1 MPEGKDNKNPDNRYL
16 PYCPKKLTCS
26 SGAFGDVEGRYF
38 FSKFTARTII
48 SDIVMWRTILV
59 IFSLLSTLCQ
69 GAERHDTDK
78 ITLSDL
84 DNVIRHASEYD
95 RVREDR
101 LDSCRTALTHSKT
114 LEQKYLLYFTMRQTF
129 DRYRTDSATFYAVR
143 SLDAAKELGRQDYI
157 SASSLAL
164 AKQYLTSGMSYDAL
178 TTLNRVDR
186 SALSEKSREELYLF
200 YMSIYESLEGLS
212 IDQSLKQYYSSKASV
227 YKDSIASQFPDN
239 AVAKSERLLLEG
251 DYKSALDV
259 LLKKYGSLSPESPEN
274 GPVAIAIADI
284 YLSIGWND
292 AAKDYMI
299 ASAYSDIV
307 NAKKEYVAL
316 RMLATMLYEDGDIK
330 RAYSYLN
337 KALDDANFCKAR
349 LKVDALAPLI
359 SIVNE
364 SYIDAKKKDLKIL
377 YVCMGMLC
385 FLLLLMTVL
394 LFVNKSQRRKLEVMK
409 DELTES
415 QSLQEEA
422 NRIVKESSNIK
433 NTYITQLMLECISR
447 IERLDKYRKNLNKK
461 AIAGDI
467 QTLKRDLKSNAVVEE
482 EWTSFYSVFDK
493 TFLSLFPTFIA
504 DFNNFLQPEY
514 RISIKDPYVLTPE
527 LRIYALIRLGIDS
540 TDRISILL
548 RYSRSTI
555 YAYRSRTRLKAL
567 SPQEFEE
574 QIKGISSI

>member
-1 MPEGKDNKNPDNRYL
+1 MLKTL
-16 PYCPKKLTCS
+16 
-26 SGAFGDVEGRYF
+26 
-38 FSKFTARTII
+38 
-48 SDIVMWRTILV
+48 LV

-69 GAERHDTDK
+69 GAERHVQDK

-101 LDSCRTALTHSKT
+101 LDSCRMALTHSKT

-157 SASSLAL
+157 SASFLAL
-164 AKQYLTSGMSYDAL
+164 AKQYMTSGMSYDAL
-178 TTLNRVDR
+178 ATLNRVIR

-200 YMSIYESLEGLS
+200 YMSIYESLEGLG
-212 IDQSLKQYYSSKASV
+212 IDQNLKQYYSSKASV

-239 AVAKSERLLLEG
+239 AVAKSERFLLEG

-259 LLKKYGSLSPESPEN
+259 LLRKYGSLSPESPEN

-364 SYIDAKKKDLKIL
+364 SYIEAKKKDLKIL
-377 YVCMGMLC
+377 YAGFGVLC

-482 EWTSFYSVFDK
+482 EWASFYSVFDK

>member
-1 MPEGKDNKNPDNRYL
+1 MWKTPL
-16 PYCPKKLTCS
+16 
-26 SGAFGDVEGRYF
+26 
-38 FSKFTARTII
+38 
-48 SDIVMWRTILV
+48 IV
-59 IFSLLSTLCQ
+59 FSLLSSVCY
-69 GAERHDTDK
+69 GADALGADK

-84 DNVIRHASEYD
+84 DNVISKAAEYD
-95 RVREDR
+95 KVREDR
-101 LDSCRTALTHSKT
+101 LDSCRMTLMKSNS
-114 LEQKYLLYFTMRQTF
+114 LEQKYLLYSDMRATF

-143 SLDAAKELGRQDYI
+143 SLEAAKALGRPDYVG
-157 SASSLAL
+157 ASSIAL
-164 AKQYLTSGMSYDAL
+164 AKQYQTSGMSYDAL
-178 TTLNRVDR
+178 ATLNRVDR
-186 SALSEKSREELYLF
+186 SALPAKEREEMYLF
-200 YMSIYESLEGLS
+200 YMSTYESLESLS
-212 IDQSLKQYYSSKASV
+212 IDKSLKHYYSSKARE
-227 YKDSIASQFPDN
+227 YKDSIVSQFPDN
-239 AVAKSERLLLEG
+239 VTIKSESLVVEG
-251 DYKSALDV
+251 DYKSALEM
-259 LLKKYGSLSPESPEN
+259 LLKKYESLSPEAIET

-284 YLSIGWND
+284 YLTIGWRD

-299 ASAYSDIV
+299 ASAYSDLV

-337 KALDDANFCKAR
+337 KALEDANFCKAR

-364 SYIDAKKKDLKIL
+364 SYIEAKRKDIRIL
-377 YVCMGMLC
+377 YAAFGVLS
-385 FLLLLMTVL
+385 FFVLLLVVL
-394 LFVNKSQRRKLEVMK
+394 LLANRSQRRRLEVMK

-415 QSLQEEA
+415 QLLQEEA
-422 NRIVKESSNIK
+422 NKIVKESSNIK

-482 EWTSFYSVFDK
+482 EWSSFYSVFDK

-555 YAYRSRTRLKAL
+555 YAYRSRTRLKAI
-567 SPQEFEE
+567 SPQNFEE

>member
-1 MPEGKDNKNPDNRYL
+1 
-16 PYCPKKLTCS
+16 
-26 SGAFGDVEGRYF
+26 
-38 FSKFTARTII
+38 
-48 SDIVMWRTILV
+48 
-59 IFSLLSTLCQ
+59 
-69 GAERHDTDK
+69 
-78 ITLSDL
+78 
-84 DNVIRHASEYD
+84 
-95 RVREDR
+95 
-101 LDSCRTALTHSKT
+101 
-114 LEQKYLLYFTMRQTF
+114 MR
-129 DRYRTDSATFYAVR
+129 
-143 SLDAAKELGRQDYI
+143 
-157 SASSLAL
+157 
-164 AKQYLTSGMSYDAL
+164 
-178 TTLNRVDR
+178 
-186 SALSEKSREELYLF
+186 
-200 YMSIYESLEGLS
+200 
-212 IDQSLKQYYSSKASV
+212 
-227 YKDSIASQFPDN
+227 
-239 AVAKSERLLLEG
+239 
-251 DYKSALDV
+251 
-259 LLKKYGSLSPESPEN
+259 KYGSLSPESPEN

-364 SYIDAKKKDLKIL
+364 SYIEAKKKDLKIL
-377 YVCMGMLC
+377 YAGFGVLC

-482 EWTSFYSVFDK
+482 EWASFYSVFDK

>member
-1 MPEGKDNKNPDNRYL
+1 
-16 PYCPKKLTCS
+16 
-26 SGAFGDVEGRYF
+26 
-38 FSKFTARTII
+38 
-48 SDIVMWRTILV
+48 MWRTVLV

-84 DNVIRHASEYD
+84 DNVICHASEYD
-95 RVREDR
+95 RVREGR
-101 LDSCRTALTHSKT
+101 LDSCRTALMHSKT
-114 LEQKYLLYFTMRQTF
+114 LEQKYLLYFTMRRTF

-157 SASSLAL
+157 SASFLAL
-164 AKQYLTSGMSYDAL
+164 AKQYMTSGMSYDAL
-178 TTLNRVDR
+178 ATLNRVDR
-186 SALSEKSREELYLF
+186 SALPAREMEEMYLL
-200 YMSIYESLEGLS
+200 YMSTYESLEVLS
-212 IDQSLKQYYSSKASV
+212 MDKSLKHYYSSKARE
-227 YKDSIASQFPDN
+227 YKDSIVSRFPDN
-239 AVAKSERLLLEG
+239 VTIKSESLVVEG
-251 DYKSALDV
+251 DYKSALEM
-259 LLKKYGSLSPESPEN
+259 LLKKYESLSPEAIET

-284 YLSIGWND
+284 YLTIGWRD

-299 ASAYSDIV
+299 ASAYSDLV

-337 KALDDANFCKAR
+337 KALEDANFCKAR

-364 SYIDAKKKDLKIL
+364 SYLEAKKKDLRVL
-377 YVCMGMLC
+377 LAAFGVLC
-385 FLLLLMTVL
+385 FLILLMTVL
-394 LFVNKSQRRKLEVMK
+394 LFVNKSQRKRLEVMK
-409 DELTES
+409 DELTAS
-415 QSLQEEA
+415 QQLQEEA
-422 NRIVKESSNIK
+422 NKIVKESSNIK

-467 QTLKRDLKSNAVVEE
+467 QTLKKDLKSNTVVEE

-504 DFNNFLQPEY
+504 DFNNFLQPEF
-514 RISIKDPYVLTPE
+514 RISIKDPYVLSPE

-540 TDRISILL
+540 TDRISLLL

-555 YAYRSRTRLKAL
+555 YAYRSRTRLKAV
-567 SPQEFEE
+567 SPQSFED

>member
-1 MPEGKDNKNPDNRYL
+1 MR
-16 PYCPKKLTCS
+16 
-26 SGAFGDVEGRYF
+26 VMR
-38 FSKFTARTII
+38 II
-48 SDIVMWRTILV
+48 LLI
-59 IFSLLSTLCQ
+59 IFSLLPVVCPA
-69 GAERHDTDK
+69 AEKQDTVK

-84 DNVIRHASEYD
+84 DVVIRNAKKYD
-95 RVREDR
+95 KVREDR
-101 LDSCRTALTHSKT
+101 LDSYREALAKSKS
-114 LEQKYLLYFTMRQTF
+114 LEQKYLIYFGMRKTF
-129 DRYRTDSATFYAVR
+129 DRYRTDSATFYAVQ
-143 SLDAAKELGRQDYI
+143 SLETAKKLNRPDYI
-157 SASSLAL
+157 GSSSIAL
-164 AKQYLTSGMSYDAL
+164 AKQYMTSGMSYDAL
-178 TTLNRVDR
+178 SALNRVDR
-186 SALSEKSREELYLF
+186 NSLQENEKERLYLF

-212 IDQSLKQYYSSKASV
+212 IDQNLKNYYSSRARV
-227 YKDSIASQFPDN
+227 YKDSIISQFPDN
-239 AVAKSERLLLEG
+239 VTIRSESFVMEG
-251 DYKSALDV
+251 DYKSALAM
-259 LLKKYGSLSPESPEN
+259 LLEKYRTLSPESPET
-274 GPVAIAIADI
+274 GPVAIAIAEI
-284 YLSIGWND
+284 YLTIGWRD

-337 KALDDANFCKAR
+337 KALEDANFCKAR

-364 SYIDAKKKDLKIL
+364 SYLEAKKKDLRIL
-377 YVCMGMLC
+377 YAAFGVLC
-385 FLLLLMTVL
+385 FLILFMTVL
-394 LFVNKSQRRKLEVMK
+394 LFVNKSQRKRLEVMK
-409 DELTES
+409 DELTAS
-415 QSLQEEA
+415 QHLQEEA

-482 EWTSFYSVFDK
+482 EWASFYNVFDK

-504 DFNNFLQPEY
+504 DFNHFLQPEF
-514 RISIKDPYVLTPE
+514 RIAIKDPYVLTPE

-555 YAYRSRTRLKAL
+555 YAYRSRTRLKAI
-567 SPQEFEE
+567 SPQNFEE

>member
-1 MPEGKDNKNPDNRYL
+1 
-16 PYCPKKLTCS
+16 
-26 SGAFGDVEGRYF
+26 
-38 FSKFTARTII
+38 
-48 SDIVMWRTILV
+48 MWKTPLI
-59 IFSLLSTLCQ
+59 IFSLLSAVCS
-69 GAERHDTDK
+69 GAEALGSDK

-84 DNVIRHASEYD
+84 DNVIRKASEYD
-95 RVREDR
+95 KVREDR
-101 LDSCRTALTHSKT
+101 LDSCRTALVKSNS
-114 LEQKYLLYFTMRQTF
+114 LEQKYLLYSDMRATF
-129 DRYRTDSATFYAVR
+129 DRYRTDSATFYAVK
-143 SLDAAKELGRQDYI
+143 SLETAKELGRQEYI
-157 SASSLAL
+157 SSSSIAL
-164 AKQYLTSGMSYDAL
+164 AKQYQTSGMSYDAL
-178 TTLNRVDR
+178 NALDSVDR
-186 SALSEKSREELYLF
+186 GALSDKDREELYLF

-212 IDQSLKQYYSSKASV
+212 IDRSLKRQAS
-227 YKDSIASQFPDN
+227 
-239 AVAKSERLLLEG
+239 RLLE
-251 DYKSALDV
+251 
-259 LLKKYGSLSPESPEN
+259 KYNSLSPESTMT

-284 YLSIGWND
+284 YLTIGWRD

-299 ASAYSDIV
+299 ASAFSDLV

-316 RMLATMLYEDGDIK
+316 RMLATMLYEDGDVK

-364 SYIDAKKKDLKIL
+364 SYIEAKRKDIRIL
-377 YVCMGMLC
+377 YAAFGVLC
-385 FLLLLMTVL
+385 FFVLLLAVL
-394 LFVNKSQRRKLEVMK
+394 LLVNRSQRRRLEVMK

-415 QSLQEEA
+415 QLLQEEA
-422 NRIVKESSNIK
+422 NKIVKESSNIK

-482 EWTSFYSVFDK
+482 EWSSFYSVFDK

-555 YAYRSRTRLKAL
+555 YAYRSRTRLKAI
-567 SPQEFEE
+567 SPQNFEE

>member
-1 MPEGKDNKNPDNRYL
+1 MLALLPEKACLRFRGFLR
-16 PYCPKKLTCS
+16 C
-26 SGAFGDVEGRYF
+26 GRSIF

-48 SDIVMWRTILV
+48 SDIFMWRTVLV
-59 IFSLLSTLCQ
+59 IFSLLSILCQ
-69 GAERHDTDK
+69 GAERHVQDK

-95 RVREDR
+95 KVREDR
-101 LDSCRTALTHSKT
+101 LDSCRTALMHSKT

-143 SLDAAKELGRQDYI
+143 SLDAAKELSRQDYI
-157 SASSLAL
+157 SISSLAL
-164 AKQYLTSGMSYDAL
+164 AKQYMTSGMSYDAL
-178 TTLNRVDR
+178 ATLNRVDR

-200 YMSIYESLEGLS
+200 YMSIYESLEGLG
-212 IDQSLKQYYSSKASV
+212 IDQSLKQYYSSRASV

-239 AVAKSERLLLEG
+239 VVGKSERFLLKG
-251 DYKSALDV
+251 DYKSALGV
-259 LLKKYGSLSPESPEN
+259 LLRKYGSLSPESPEN

-364 SYIDAKKKDLKIL
+364 SYIEAKKKDLKIL
-377 YVCMGMLC
+377 YAGFGVLC

-482 EWTSFYSVFDK
+482 EWASFYSVFDK

>member
-1 MPEGKDNKNPDNRYL
+1 MWKTPL
-16 PYCPKKLTCS
+16 
-26 SGAFGDVEGRYF
+26 
-38 FSKFTARTII
+38 
-48 SDIVMWRTILV
+48 IV
-59 IFSLLSTLCQ
+59 FSLLSSVCS
-69 GAERHDTDK
+69 GAETLGADK

-84 DNVIRHASEYD
+84 DNVIGKAAEYD
-95 RVREDR
+95 KVREER
-101 LDSCRTALTHSKT
+101 LDSCRTTLVKSNS
-114 LEQKYLLYFTMRQTF
+114 LEQKYLLYSDMRATF

-143 SLDAAKELGRQDYI
+143 SLEAAKTLGRPDYVG
-157 SASSLAL
+157 ASSIAL
-164 AKQYLTSGMSYDAL
+164 AKQYQTSGMSYDAL
-178 TTLNRVDR
+178 AALNRVDR
-186 SALSEKSREELYLF
+186 SALPAKEREEMYLF
-200 YMSIYESLEGLS
+200 YMSTYESLESLS
-212 IDQSLKQYYSSKASV
+212 MDKSLKHYYSSKARE
-227 YKDSIASQFPDN
+227 YKDSIVSQFPDN
-239 AVAKSERLLLEG
+239 VTIKSESLVVEG
-251 DYKSALDV
+251 DYKSALEM
-259 LLKKYGSLSPESPEN
+259 LLKKYESLSPEAIET

-284 YLSIGWND
+284 YLTIGWRD

-299 ASAYSDIV
+299 ASAYSDLV

-337 KALDDANFCKAR
+337 KALEDANFCKAR

-364 SYIDAKKKDLKIL
+364 SYIEAKRKDIRIL
-377 YVCMGMLC
+377 YAAFGVLS
-385 FLLLLMTVL
+385 FFVLLLVVL
-394 LFVNKSQRRKLEVMK
+394 LLANRSQRRRLEAMK

-415 QSLQEEA
+415 QLLQEEA
-422 NRIVKESSNIK
+422 NKIVKESSNIK

-482 EWTSFYSVFDK
+482 EWSSFYSVFDK

-555 YAYRSRTRLKAL
+555 YAYRSRTRLKAI
-567 SPQEFEE
+567 SPQNFEE

>member
-1 MPEGKDNKNPDNRYL
+1 MWKTPL
-16 PYCPKKLTCS
+16 
-26 SGAFGDVEGRYF
+26 
-38 FSKFTARTII
+38 
-48 SDIVMWRTILV
+48 IV
-59 IFSLLSTLCQ
+59 FSLLSSVCY
-69 GAERHDTDK
+69 GAETLGTDK

-84 DNVIRHASEYD
+84 DNVIGKAAEYD
-95 RVREDR
+95 KVRENR
-101 LDSCRTALTHSKT
+101 LDSCRTTLVKSNS
-114 LEQKYLLYFTMRQTF
+114 LEQKYLLYSDMRATF

-143 SLDAAKELGRQDYI
+143 SLEAAKTLGRPDYVG
-157 SASSLAL
+157 ASSIAL
-164 AKQYLTSGMSYDAL
+164 AKQYQTSGMSYDAL
-178 TTLNRVDR
+178 AALNRVDR
-186 SALSEKSREELYLF
+186 SALPAKEREEMYLF
-200 YMSIYESLEGLS
+200 YMSTYESLESLS
-212 IDQSLKQYYSSKASV
+212 MDKSLKHYYSSKARE
-227 YKDSIASQFPDN
+227 YKDSIVSQFPDN
-239 AVAKSERLLLEG
+239 VTIKSESLVVEG
-251 DYKSALDV
+251 DYKSALEM
-259 LLKKYGSLSPESPEN
+259 LLKKYESLSPEAIET

-284 YLSIGWND
+284 YLTIGWRD

-299 ASAYSDIV
+299 ASAYSDLV

-337 KALDDANFCKAR
+337 KALEDANFCKAR

-364 SYIDAKKKDLKIL
+364 SYIEAKRKDIRIL
-377 YVCMGMLC
+377 YTAFGVLS
-385 FLLLLMTVL
+385 FFVLLLVVL
-394 LFVNKSQRRKLEVMK
+394 LLVNRSQRRRLEVMK

-415 QSLQEEA
+415 QLLQEEA
-422 NRIVKESSNIK
+422 NKIVKESSNIK

-482 EWTSFYSVFDK
+482 EWSSFYSVFDK

-555 YAYRSRTRLKAL
+555 YAYRSRTRLKAI
-567 SPQEFEE
+567 SPQNFEE

>member
-1 MPEGKDNKNPDNRYL
+1 
-16 PYCPKKLTCS
+16 
-26 SGAFGDVEGRYF
+26 
-38 FSKFTARTII
+38 
-48 SDIVMWRTILV
+48 MWRTVLV

-69 GAERHDTDK
+69 GAERNDTDK

-95 RVREDR
+95 KVREDR
-101 LDSCRTALTHSKT
+101 LDSCRMALTHSKT

-129 DRYRTDSATFYAVR
+129 DRYRTDSATFYAVK

-164 AKQYLTSGMSYDAL
+164 AKQYMTSGMSYDAL
-178 TTLNRVDR
+178 ATLNRVDR
-186 SALSEKSREELYLF
+186 RALSEKSREELYLF
-200 YMSIYESLEGLS
+200 YMSIYESLEGLG
-212 IDQSLKQYYSSKASV
+212 IDQNLKQYYSSKASV

-239 AVAKSERLLLEG
+239 VVAN
-251 DYKSALDV
+251 KSALDV
-259 LLKKYGSLSPESPEN
+259 LLRKYGSLSPESPEN

-364 SYIDAKKKDLKIL
+364 SYIEAKKKDLKIL
-377 YVCMGMLC
+377 YAGFGVLC

-422 NRIVKESSNIK
+422 NRTVKESSNIK

-482 EWTSFYSVFDK
+482 EWASFYSVFDK

>member
-1 MPEGKDNKNPDNRYL
+1 MLKTL
-16 PYCPKKLTCS
+16 
-26 SGAFGDVEGRYF
+26 
-38 FSKFTARTII
+38 
-48 SDIVMWRTILV
+48 LV
-59 IFSLLSTLCQ
+59 IFSLLSTFCQ
-69 GAERHDTDK
+69 GAERHVQDK

-114 LEQKYLLYFTMRQTF
+114 LEQKYLLYFTMRRTF
-129 DRYRTDSATFYAVR
+129 DRYRTDSATFYAVK

-164 AKQYLTSGMSYDAL
+164 AKQYMTSGMSYDAL
-178 TTLNRVDR
+178 ATLNRVDR

-200 YMSIYESLEGLS
+200 YMSIYESLEGLG
-212 IDQSLKQYYSSKASV
+212 IDQNLKQYYSSKASV

-239 AVAKSERLLLEG
+239 VVGKSERFLLEG

-259 LLKKYGSLSPESPEN
+259 LLRKYGSLSPESPEN
-274 GPVAIAIADI
+274 GPVAIAVADI

-364 SYIDAKKKDLKIL
+364 SYIEDKKKDLKIL
-377 YVCMGMLC
+377 YAGFGVLC

-394 LFVNKSQRRKLEVMK
+394 LFVNKNQRRKLEVMK

-482 EWTSFYSVFDK
+482 EWASFYSVFDK

-567 SPQEFEE
+567 SPQAFEE

>member
-1 MPEGKDNKNPDNRYL
+1 
-16 PYCPKKLTCS
+16 
-26 SGAFGDVEGRYF
+26 
-38 FSKFTARTII
+38 
-48 SDIVMWRTILV
+48 MWRTILV

-84 DNVIRHASEYD
+84 DNVVRHASEYD

-101 LDSCRTALTHSKT
+101 LDSCRTALTHSKI

-129 DRYRTDSATFYAVR
+129 DRYRTDSATFYAVK

-467 QTLKRDLKSNAVVEE
+467 QTLKKDLKSNAVVEE
-482 EWTSFYSVFDK
+482 EWASFYSVFDK

>member
-1 MPEGKDNKNPDNRYL
+1 MWKVDI
-16 PYCPKKLTCS
+16 
-26 SGAFGDVEGRYF
+26 F
-38 FSKFTARTII
+38 FSKFTGRTII
-48 SDIVMWRTILV
+48 SDIFMWRTILV

-178 TTLNRVDR
+178 ATLNGVDR

-259 LLKKYGSLSPESPEN
+259 LLLKYGSLSPESPEN

-364 SYIDAKKKDLKIL
+364 SYIEAKKKDLKIL
-377 YVCMGMLC
+377 YAGFGVLC

-482 EWTSFYSVFDK
+482 EWASFYSVFDK

>member
-1 MPEGKDNKNPDNRYL
+1 MWKTPL
-16 PYCPKKLTCS
+16 
-26 SGAFGDVEGRYF
+26 
-38 FSKFTARTII
+38 
-48 SDIVMWRTILV
+48 IV
-59 IFSLLSTLCQ
+59 FSLLSSVCS
-69 GAERHDTDK
+69 GAETLGADK

-84 DNVIRHASEYD
+84 DNVISKAAEYD
-95 RVREDR
+95 KEREDR
-101 LDSCRTALTHSKT
+101 LDSCRATLMKSNS
-114 LEQKYLLYFTMRQTF
+114 LEQKYLLYSDMRATF
-129 DRYRTDSATFYAVR
+129 DKYRTDSATFYAVK
-143 SLDAAKELGRQDYI
+143 SLETAKELGRREYI
-157 SASSLAL
+157 SSSSIAL
-164 AKQYLTSGMSYDAL
+164 AKQYQTSGMSYDAL
-178 TTLNRVDR
+178 NTLDSVDR
-186 SALSEKSREELYLF
+186 DALSDKDREELYLF
-200 YMSIYESLEGLS
+200 YMSIFESLEGLS
-212 IDQSLKQYYSSKASV
+212 IDMSLKRHYGLKAEV
-227 YKDSIASQFPDN
+227 YKDSIISQFPDN
-239 AVAKSERLLLEG
+239 AVIRSERFLTEG
-251 DYKSALDV
+251 DYRKALDI
-259 LLKKYGSLSPESPEN
+259 LLEKYHSLSPESTMT

-284 YLSIGWND
+284 YLMIGWRD

-299 ASAYSDIV
+299 ASAYSDLV

-316 RMLATMLYEDGDIK
+316 RMLATMLYEDGDVK

-364 SYIDAKKKDLKIL
+364 SYIEAKRKDIRIL
-377 YVCMGMLC
+377 YAAFGVLS
-385 FLLLLMTVL
+385 FFVLLLVVL
-394 LFVNKSQRRKLEVMK
+394 LLVNRSQRRRLEVMK

-415 QSLQEEA
+415 QLLQEEA
-422 NRIVKESSNIK
+422 NKIVKESSNIK

-482 EWTSFYSVFDK
+482 EWSSFYSVFDK

-555 YAYRSRTRLKAL
+555 YAYRSRTRLKAM
-567 SPQEFEE
+567 SPQNFEE

>member
-1 MPEGKDNKNPDNRYL
+1 
-16 PYCPKKLTCS
+16 
-26 SGAFGDVEGRYF
+26 
-38 FSKFTARTII
+38 
-48 SDIVMWRTILV
+48 MWRTVLV

-69 GAERHDTDK
+69 GAERHDTDR

-101 LDSCRTALTHSKT
+101 LDSCRTALLHCKSLK
-114 LEQKYLLYFTMRQTF
+114 QKYLLYFTMRQTF
-129 DRYRTDSATFYAVR
+129 DRYRTDSATFYALR
-143 SLDAAKELGRQDYI
+143 SLEAAKALGRPDYVG
-157 SASSLAL
+157 SSSIAL
-164 AKQYLTSGMSYDAL
+164 SKQYQTSGMSYDAL
-178 TTLNRVDR
+178 AALNRVDR
-186 SALSEKSREELYLF
+186 SGLPDKDKEEMYLF

-212 IDQSLKQYYSSKASV
+212 MDKSLKQYYSSKARE
-227 YKDSIASQFPDN
+227 YKDSIVSQFPDN
-239 AVAKSERLLLEG
+239 VTIKSESLVVEG
-251 DYKSALDV
+251 DYKSALEI
-259 LLKKYGSLSPESPEN
+259 LLKKYESLTPEAIET

-284 YLSIGWND
+284 YLTIGWRD
-292 AAKDYMI
+292 AAKDFMI
-299 ASAYSDIV
+299 ASAYSDLV

-316 RMLATMLYEDGDIK
+316 RMLATMLYEDWDIK

-364 SYIDAKKKDLKIL
+364 SYLEAKKKDLRIL
-377 YVCMGMLC
+377 YAAFGVLC
-385 FLLLLMTVL
+385 FFILLMTVL

-482 EWTSFYSVFDK
+482 EWASFYSVFDK